1 MPTLNKEPD
10 NLPLNPLDPNTDIH
24 SSTLP
29 KPHRKSYNELST
41 SSLPRQPKSRLP
53 SVLESQ
59 QLNLNLAEAD
69 KPPLPPKPSPPLPY
83 SKYIIT
89 PQPYRRLDDP
99 KTPDSPPSR
108 LPLTPP
114 TNSGVVPSNQHDQ
127 PWYVSHQ
134 RYRLQICL
142 YRVPF
147 WTSFFKQMNLSHKKV
162 NPSYFKNVFYLIS
175 YKNLLS
181 RAVPRKSHFFPWLAK

>member
-1 MPTLNKEPD
+1 MIYRFYAKLAELRQRIRANSMPTLNKEPD

-69 KPPLPPKPSPPLPY
+69 KPPLPPKLKS
-83 SKYIIT
+83 
-89 PQPYRRLDDP
+89 DP
-99 KTPDSPPSR
+99 HPHSFYKI
-108 LPLTPP
+108 
-114 TNSGVVPSNQHDQ
+114 NQ
-127 PWYVSHQ
+127 
-134 RYRLQICL
+134 
-142 YRVPF
+142 
-147 WTSFFKQMNLSHKKV
+147 
-162 NPSYFKNVFYLIS
+162 YF
-175 YKNLLS
+175 
-181 RAVPRKSHFFPWLAK
+181 